1 MEGLLESDVFQ
12 GKGTSAKWEEG
23 VGTGSFEG
31 SLEEEVKD
39 MATIVIHWKD
49 KNFLP
54 MEIENAAYKG
64 GDSSIIKITS
74 GGKEYWFNW
83 SECWFLESAG
93 IDGGK
98 LNQVELPSRN
108 R

>member
-1 MEGLLESDVFQ
+1 
-12 GKGTSAKWEEG
+12 
-23 VGTGSFEG
+23 
-31 SLEEEVKD
+31 

-49 KNFLP
+49 KNMPP

-64 GDSSIIKITS
+64 ADSSIIKIIA

-93 IDGGK
+93 TNEDTRK
-98 LNQVELPSRN
+98 
-108 R
+108 